1 MSNSMILNKPTTE
14 AVTKAA
20 KEITYKYIIEGNV
33 KDAAEIN
40 EAALIVAEDAITEL
54 HKIVIALPK
63 SDYESIMDLV
73 VKIAAATYL
82 TGVAELIKNRQE
94 YKDSANREQTPNSL
108 GRGIPSDREL
118 TKK

>member
-63 SDYESIMDLV
+63 SDYESIMDL
-73 VKIAAATYL
+73 AAAIFATKS
-82 TGVAELIKNRQE
+82 II
-94 YKDSANREQTPNSL
+94 DS
-108 GRGIPSDREL
+108 
-118 TKK
+118 